1 MRKTFYTKAER
12 KEIYLQMAAQIAKTE
27 VSIGLCVRLGDKLPG
42 GFNNTSNQDIYQ
54 EFPEVFKYISPF
66 YENPSK
72 NYLPIPLFWFSN
84 VPGHVKRNDIRVL
97 ILLFA
102 AEMI

>member
-1 MRKTFYTKAER
+1 MRRTFYTKAER
-12 KEIYLQMAAQIAKTE
+12 KKIYLQMAAQIANTE
-27 VSIGLCVRLGDKLPG
+27 VSIGLCVKLGNKLPG
-42 GFNNTSNQDIYQ
+42 GYNNRPNQDIYQ

-84 VPGHVKRNDIRVL
+84 EPSHVKRNDIRVL